1 MLIIANS
8 YEQSSFKKEKEM
20 LTLVLLIFAL
30 LVAIDLA
37 VLRWGFD
44 SSDGIN
50 SPEWERRQRW
60 YGYH

>member
-1 MLIIANS
+1 
-8 YEQSSFKKEKEM
+8 M

-30 LVAIDLA
+30 LVAINLA

-50 SPEWERRQRW
+50 SPAWERRQRW